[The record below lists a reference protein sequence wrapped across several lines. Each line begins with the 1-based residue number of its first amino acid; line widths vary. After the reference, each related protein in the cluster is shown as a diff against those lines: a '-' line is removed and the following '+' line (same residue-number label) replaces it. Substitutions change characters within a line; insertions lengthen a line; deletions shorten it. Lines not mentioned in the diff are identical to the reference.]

1 MRLFLPVVLLVALV
15 GPPAWIVLQ
24 NRDLPEIADADLRVG
39 RFALADGDNA
49 YTHLQSASADLEW
62 PEGAEASPALLDQNR
77 FALRY
82 LVRTLGAPKMQIP
95 EYLVPGDESADVSR
109 WIQIGELLALRARL
123 RMSYGRQ
130 RLALAD
136 GLATVRLGKRIED
149 ARGGLVLH
157 AKTGIEIKRIG
168 LEALDSIV
176 SETVLTPPRARRLI
190 RELEVLRSD
199 PAARARMWAAE
210 YQSMKSTAIHAFE
223 SEFAGADATIEGIGG
238 LGRMAIRL
246 APDSYIFHPN
256 RTFAELA
263 ESFRALQSDS
273 ARICSEISA
282 ARELATRY
290 EYTGWRQLVAANG
303 IGRLYMAL
311 AAPDYRS
318 FEQRRCSGE
327 TRISLLQ
334 TRLAVEA
341 YRAEQGKLP
350 ETLGALV
357 PNHFDVLPADGFDG
371 RKLRFSATRREL
383 WSAGDVSLTATF

>member
-1 MRLFLPVVLLVALV
+1 LKLFLTVVLLLALV
-15 GPPAWIVLQ
+15 GPPAWIVHQ

-39 RFALADGDNA
+39 RFALADRDNA

-62 PEGAEASPALLDQNR
+62 PDGLEASPALLDKNR
-77 FALRY
+77 FALKY
-82 LVRTLGAPKMQIP
+82 IVRTLGAPKMQVP

-109 WIQIGELLALRARL
+109 WTEIGELLALRARL

-136 GLATVRLGKRIED
+136 GLATVRLGKRIEG
-149 ARGGLVLH
+149 ARGGLVFH
-157 AKTGIEIKRIG
+157 AKAGIEIKRVG
-168 LEALDSIV
+168 MEALDSIV
-176 SETVLTPPRARRLI
+176 SQTVLTPARARRLI
-190 RELEVLRSD
+190 RELEALRSD

-210 YQSMKSTAIHAFE
+210 YQSMKATAIHAFE
-223 SEFAGADATIEGIGG
+223 SGFAGTDAIEGIGG
-238 LGRMAIRL
+238 LRRMAVRL
-246 APDSYIFHPN
+246 APNSFIFHPN

-263 ESFRALQSDS
+263 ESFRALQGDS
-273 ARICSEISA
+273 ARVCSEISA

-290 EYTGWRQLVAANG
+290 EYEGWRQLVAPNG

-311 AAPDYRS
+311 SAPDYRG
-318 FEQRRCSGE
+318 FEQRRCAGE

-341 YRAEQGKLP
+341 YRAEEGKLP

-357 PNHFDVLPADGFDG
+357 PNYFDVLPVDGFDG
-371 RKLRFSATRREL
+371 KKLRFSGTRGEL
-383 WSAGDVSLTATF
+383 WSTGDESLTATF